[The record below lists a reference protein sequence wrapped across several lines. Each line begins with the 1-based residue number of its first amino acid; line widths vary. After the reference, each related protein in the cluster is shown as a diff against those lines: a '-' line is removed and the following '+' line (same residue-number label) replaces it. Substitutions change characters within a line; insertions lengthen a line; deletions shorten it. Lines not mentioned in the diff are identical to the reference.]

1 MIDRYNH
8 KETSNVWSD
17 ESRFGRWLDVEIAA
31 CEALA
36 ETGKIPA
43 DAVKRIKSK
52 AKINLPRIKELEEA
66 RWKMSGAAGIL
77 GGVISYLA
85 TKLRLK

>member
-1 MIDRYNH
+1 MTEFEPIVKVKIGDVYNLLL
-8 KETSNVWSD
+8 ETSATVKK
-17 ESRFGRWLDVEIAA
+17 VEQQLISGDF
-31 CEALA
+31 E
-36 ETGKIPA
+36 
-43 DAVKRIKSK
+43 
-52 AKINLPRIKELEEA
+52 NRIKELEEA